1 MMSDDR
7 SWNDDDRP
15 SWREIDKMRENSSQ
29 RREEKPEI
37 SGNKSQ
43 QAYAT
48 THAKRAA
55 DALFH
60 PKKVAAQAVAE
71 KKLQTAKGTDGF
83 EAAAAAFFEDYGVTD
98 DWHIQL
104 LLAECN
110 KASIAVPAIEALAAK
125 SDVYDT
131 TEKRNVVA
139 QLKVLAMTGKMKV
152 KKAAKEALSALE

>member
-1 MMSDDR
+1 MSDDR

-15 SWREIDKMRENSSQ
+15 SWREIDKMREKSSQ
-29 RREEKPEI
+29 RREEKPEH
-37 SGNKSQ
+37 SGSKSQ
-43 QAYAT
+43 QAYAA

-60 PKKVAAQAVAE
+60 PKKAAAQAEAE
-71 KKLQTAKGTDGF
+71 KKLVATKGTAGF
-83 EAAAAAFFEDYGVTD
+83 DAAAVAFFEDSGVTD

-104 LLAECN
+104 LLAECT
-110 KASIAVPAIEALAAK
+110 KAAVAVPAIEALVAK
-125 SDVYDT
+125 ADAYDA
-131 TEKRNVVA
+131 TEKRNIVA